1 MSPPSDALSSDSQYY
16 LIGGGIASLAAAALL
31 IREGGIPGSRIH
43 VCEQMDR
50 VGGSLDGG
58 GLPDSGYLI
67 RGGRMFEPHF
77 ACTFDLFRS
86 IPTLQD
92 PQQSVTEQILR
103 FNRKVVT
110 SSRCRLVRAGIRRE
124 APEFGLSL
132 RDRWNL
138 MALSARAETSLAGL
152 RIDEYFAPSFFQS
165 EFWCMWSTMFAFQTW
180 HSLAEFRRYMR
191 RFIHLLPGFNRLE
204 GILRTV
210 WNQYDALI
218 LPLTRWLTTHGV
230 HFQTDTHVARVDFT
244 HHAGASTITRLHCL
258 HSRTESLL
266 DIRPHDRVLIT
277 LGSMTEDS
285 SVGSPQAAPQPRHS
299 THSAWTLWRQIAAES
314 PRFGRPERFC
324 SQPDQTNWVSFTV
337 TLRNPGYFQFMERFT
352 GNVAGTGGL
361 VTFQDSGWCLSV
373 VLAHQPH
380 FLDQPADVQVFWG
393 YGLFSNC
400 PGDLIRKPMR
410 ECTGAEI
417 LAELAHHLRIPDH
430 AARFFDQAICLP
442 CLMPYITSQFQP
454 RVPGDRPAVIPEGA
468 ANFAFLGQFC
478 ELPDDTV
485 FTVEYSVRTA
495 QRAVYRLLNLSLP
508 ETPLYRGTTD
518 PLVMV
523 RSAWTLLTNGR
534 AGTSRTS

>member
-1 MSPPSDALSSDSQYY
+1 MPPPPDALTAESQFT
-16 LIGGGIASLAAAALL
+16 LVGGGIASLAAAALL
-31 IREGGIPGSRIH
+31 IRDGGISGSRIQIF
-43 VCEQMDR
+43 EQLDR
-50 VGGSLDGG
+50 VGGSLDGQG
-58 GLPDSGYLI
+58 SPVSGYLI
-67 RGGRMFEPHF
+67 RGGRMFERHF

-92 PQQSVTEQILR
+92 PRQSVTDQILR
-103 FNRKVVT
+103 FNQQVVT
-110 SSRCRLVRAGIRRE
+110 SSRCRLVHAGTRRE

-132 RDRWNL
+132 QDRWNL
-138 MALSARAETSLAGL
+138 MVLSARAEAPLAGR
-152 RIDEYFAPSFFQS
+152 RIDEYFSPPFFQS
-165 EFWCMWSTMFAFQTW
+165 EFWLMWSTMFAFQTW
-180 HSLAEFRRYMR
+180 HSLAEFRRYLR

-218 LPLTRWLTTHGV
+218 LPLTRWLTEHGV
-230 HFQTDTHVARVDFT
+230 HFQTDTHIARVDFS
-244 HHAGASTITRLHCL
+244 HQAGSTAITRLHWADAQ
-258 HSRTESLL
+258 TESRI
-266 DIRPHDRVLIT
+266 DIRPNDRVFIT
-277 LGSMTEDS
+277 LGSMTADS
-285 SVGSPQAAPQPRHS
+285 SVGSHQAAPQPRNS

-337 TLRNPGYFQFMERFT
+337 TLKNPGFFQFMERWT
-352 GNVAGTGGL
+352 GNAAGTGGL
-361 VTFQDSGWCLSV
+361 VTFQNSGWCLSV

-380 FLDQPADVQVFWG
+380 FLNQPPDVQVFWG
-393 YGLFSNC
+393 YGLFSDR
-400 PGDLIRKPMR
+400 PGDHVRKPLR

-417 LAELAHHLRIPDH
+417 LAELAHHLRIPDQ
-430 AARFFDQAICLP
+430 ASRFFEQAICLP

-495 QRAVYRLLNLSLP
+495 QRAVYLLLNLALP
-508 ETPLYRGTTD
+508 ETPLYRGTSD
-518 PLVMV
+518 PLVMA
-523 RSAWTLLTNGR
+523 RSGWTLLTNGR
-534 AGTSRTS
+534 SRRS